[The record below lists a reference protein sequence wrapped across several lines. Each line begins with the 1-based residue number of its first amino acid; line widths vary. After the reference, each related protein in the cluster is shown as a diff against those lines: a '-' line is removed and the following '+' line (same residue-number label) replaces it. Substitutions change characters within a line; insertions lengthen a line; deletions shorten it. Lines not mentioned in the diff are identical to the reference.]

1 MTNPRIVVVNS
12 TIAQTAAVEEDSK
25 TQMIFDCNH
34 LTLDRTSVYAQ
45 EGYDEVPVGTK
56 LRTALDAAFLPDLK
70 PAIVRVGRLKGTSIY
85 SPTAV
90 ASGKEFGL
98 TITVA
103 DGYSLEATATTG
115 VGEDAEDVLTDIAA
129 LFNADVDITDHVAVA
144 VSGTGA
150 AAVLLIN
157 LVSTTDD
164 YSISGFT
171 GDYTISSIPTEAP
184 TTAIADILDF
194 NSDWVFATCTH
205 HIATYQASFSAA
217 MQPIADKYFITSSN
231 NAENYATWDGV
242 TAPSTSN
249 LAAVVKFNNYTK
261 THVAYHHLAD
271 NFYECM
277 FVSLYSQKPAG
288 SVNWQFKTPPSFPLA
303 LNFEQTRAL
312 NVAELLNLQEVYAS
326 TVIKQGGLVFTGGY
340 EGSGNRFSDGIR
352 IEAKHW
358 TTYCS
363 QQIRRRLITL
373 IANKDKIG
381 MNIFDFNTIKN
392 LIETF
397 LKTQV
402 STVGTTYA
410 LNPIKPFVVTMPNP
424 RDISFEDQVDG
435 ILQGIKITAYS
446 DASVDSIITDLTV
459 TFLAE

>member
-12 TIAQTAAVEEDSK
+12 TIAQTAAVEEDYK

-45 EGYDEVPVGTK
+45 EGYDDVPVGTK

-70 PAIVRVGRLKGTSIY
+70 PAIVRVGRLKGVSTY
-85 SPTAV
+85 TPTAV

-103 DGYSLEATATTG
+103 DGYSLEATYTTA
-115 VGEDAEDVLTDIAA
+115 VGEDAQDVLTAIAA
-129 LFNADVDITDHVAVA
+129 LFNADDDITDHVTVA

-150 AAVLLIN
+150 AAVLIIT
-157 LVSTTDD
+157 LVSGDDD
-164 YSISGFT
+164 YSLSGFT
-171 GDYTISSIPTEAP
+171 GDYTITGVPTEVP
-184 TTAIADILDF
+184 VEAIADILDF

-205 HIATYQASFSAA
+205 HVATYQASFAAA
-217 MQPIADKYFITSSN
+217 MQPIADKYFITSSK

-242 TAPSTSN
+242 TAPSTADLMS
-249 LAAVVKFNNYTK
+249 VVKFNNYTK

-277 FVSLYSQKPAG
+277 LVSLYSQQPAG
-288 SVNWQFKTPPSFPLA
+288 SISWQLKNPPSFPLA
-303 LNFEQTRAL
+303 LNFAQTRAL
-312 NVAELLNLQEVYAS
+312 NVAELLKIKAVNGS
-326 TVIKQGGLVFTGGY
+326 TVVRQGGFVFTGGY
-340 EGSGNRFSDGIR
+340 EGSGNRFSDGVR

-358 TTYCS
+358 TTYAS
-363 QQIRRRLITL
+363 QQIRRRLLTL
-373 IANKDKIG
+373 MINSNKIG
-381 MNIFDFNTIKN
+381 MNIFDFNKIKN
-392 LIETF
+392 LIEDF
-397 LKTQV
+397 LQTQV
-402 STVGTTYA
+402 STVGLTYA